1 MRAPQPSGTNSPSS
15 SSHAYPSGCAIE
27 SHERCATARVARGD
41 PAALTGPYRP
51 ARERPARARP
61 WRRGSPG
68 PIPNPEVKPFSA
80 DGTAAG
86 TLWETRTP
94 PDQHLQERAPHP
106 PHWGSGAL
114 SFFMPRHTP
123 HPPGNEP
130 RESCSAR
137 FWSVRSRKTHIN
149 PTSFL
154 TGPGE
159 QILLPTDDV
168 SAHTPGIP
176 P

>member
-1 MRAPQPSGTNSPSS
+1 MIQFNNCFGGHSEKET
-15 SSHAYPSGCAIE
+15 
-27 SHERCATARVARGD
+27 
-41 PAALTGPYRP
+41 
-51 ARERPARARP
+51 
-61 WRRGSPG
+61 PG
-68 PIPNPEVKPFSA
+68 PIPNPEVKLLSA

-94 PDQHLQERAPHP
+94 PDQHLQERAPTPTLGAGCSLFFSCPDTPSTPGETNRENRAVPASGRSGHEKRTP
-106 PHWGSGAL
+106 PH
-114 SFFMPRHTP
+114 PRIT
-123 HPPGNEP
+123 GLVA